1 MSKKINLNINFSQN
15 NDDKQVFYT
24 DCNLMADIPANAS
37 DDLSIHYESSFKGS
51 VKELKN
57 TFIHFEKYIYSIIK
71 DDLVSSATRESAIPS
86 KDKVGDKTQEFYE
99 LIQEKIENLMKSQ
112 ETEDPLFSTN
122 THSPM
127 TGVFFPTGA

>member
-24 DCNLMADIPANAS
+24 DYNLMADIPDNAS
-37 DDLSIHYESSFKGS
+37 DDLSIHSESSFKGS

-71 DDLVSSATRESAIPS
+71 DDLVSSATRESPIPS

-112 ETEDPLFSTN
+112 ETEDPLSSTED
-122 THSPM
+122 HY
-127 TGVFFPTGA
+127 PTGA